1 MSHWITPLLASS
13 QGLMTVPLE
22 IQLLFI
28 GAVYLGTLIISRFSI
43 RIGLPAVLGVLFL
56 GLLVNIQALDV
67 AAEEVE
73 RLQTFSLAL
82 LLFYAGLKTDTQAI
96 RGFLKYGLVLAI
108 AGVAISTLVLGA
120 AIVWLTS
127 QSGSA
132 ITPGLGNAI
141 PLGAALL
148 VAACLGST
156 DAGATLGVLRQVKR
170 QVPQKVQDL
179 LEFESSVNDPSALI
193 LFSIAASLFTVG
205 SQGQAL
211 PEVIIGGFS
220 SLLQKMGSGVLVG
233 LGFGYIARLMI
244 NRLVVDREQLLI
256 VAISIA
262 FMDYGCTQ
270 ILGGSGF
277 VAVYI
282 TGLLMTNEHYQKP
295 EINHQTIQDV
305 LLPFNTMTE
314 ISIFFIFGLLV
325 DPNQLLPA
333 LPAGLATAAVLMLVA
348 RPLSVLVF
356 QRLSPF
362 SVKESL
368 LIAWCGLRGAVP
380 LALSF
385 NVMAAIPMLR
395 GVPSDTSAALLAQN
409 CQAIVFITVM
419 LNLSLQGL
427 SLPSLCRWLSDPPT
441 PVSSS

>member
-1 MSHWITPLLASS
+1 MGHLLAST
-13 QGLMTVPLE
+13 QGLMSVPLE

-43 RIGLPAVLGVLFL
+43 RIGLPAVLGVLLL
-56 GLLVNIQALDV
+56 GLLINLQVLDV
-67 AAEEVE
+67 HPSEVE

-120 AIVWLTS
+120 A
-127 QSGSA
+127 
-132 ITPGLGNAI
+132 
-141 PLGAALL
+141 LL

-156 DAGATLGVLRQVKR
+156 DAGATLGVLRQVQR
-170 QVPQKVQDL
+170 HVPQKVQDL

-205 SQGQAL
+205 AQGQAL
-211 PEVIIGGFS
+211 PDIVIGAFS

-282 TGLLMTNEHYQKP
+282 TGLLMTNEHYNRP
-295 EINHQTIQDV
+295 EINHQSIQDV

-325 DPNQLLPA
+325 NPNQLLPA
-333 LPAGLATAAVLMLVA
+333 LPAGLATAAVLMLIA

-356 QRLSPF
+356 QQLSPF
-362 SVKESL
+362 SLKEGL

-419 LNLSLQGL
+419 VNLSLQGL
-427 SLPSLCRWLSDPPT
+427 SLPSLCRWLSDRPT
-441 PVSSS
+441 PASSS

>member
-56 GLLVNIQALDV
+56 GLLVNIHALDV

>member
-1 MSHWITPLLASS
+1 MGHLLAST
-13 QGLMTVPLE
+13 QGLMSVPLE

-43 RIGLPAVLGVLFL
+43 RIGLPAVLGVLLL
-56 GLLVNIQALDV
+56 GLLINVQVLNV
-67 AAEEVE
+67 HPSEVE

-82 LLFYAGLKTDTQAI
+82 LLFYAGLKTDTRAI

-156 DAGATLGVLRQVKR
+156 DAGATLGVLRQVQR
-170 QVPQKVQDL
+170 HVPQKVQNL

-205 SQGQAL
+205 AQGQAL
-211 PEVIIGGFS
+211 PDIVIGAFS

-282 TGLLMTNEHYQKP
+282 TGLLMTNEHYNRP
-295 EINHQTIQDV
+295 EINHESIQDV

-314 ISIFFIFGLLV
+314 ISIFFSFGLLV
-325 DPNQLLPA
+325 NPNQLLPA
-333 LPAGLATAAVLMLVA
+333 LPAGLATAAVLMLIA

-356 QRLSPF
+356 QQLSPF
-362 SVKESL
+362 SLKESL

-419 LNLSLQGL
+419 VNLSLQGL
-427 SLPSLCRWLSDPPT
+427 SLPSLCRWLSDRPT
-441 PVSSS
+441 PASSS

>member
-1 MSHWITPLLASS
+1 MGHLLAST
-13 QGLMTVPLE
+13 QGLMSVPLE
-22 IQLLFI
+22 MQLLFI

-43 RIGLPAVLGVLFL
+43 RMGLPAVLGVLLL
-56 GLLVNIQALDV
+56 GLLINLQVLDV
-67 AAEEVE
+67 HPSEVE

-82 LLFYAGLKTDTQAI
+82 LLFYAGLKTDIQAI

-120 AIVWLTS
+120 VIVWLTS

-170 QVPQKVQDL
+170 HVPQKVQDL

-193 LFSIAASLFTVG
+193 LFSVAASLFTVG
-205 SQGQAL
+205 AQGQAL
-211 PEVIIGGFS
+211 PDVVIGAFS
-220 SLLQKMGSGVLVG
+220 SLLQKTGSGVLVG

-282 TGLLMTNEHYQKP
+282 TGLLMTNEHYNRP
-295 EINHQTIQDV
+295 EINHQSIQDV

-325 DPNQLLPA
+325 NPNQLLPA
-333 LPAGLATAAVLMLVA
+333 LPTGLATAAVLMLLA
-348 RPLSVLVF
+348 RPLSVLIF

-362 SVKESL
+362 SLKESL

-395 GVPSDTSAALLAQN
+395 GVPSDTSANFLAQN

-419 LNLSLQGL
+419 INLSLQGI
-427 SLPSLCRWLSDPPT
+427 SLPSLCRWLSDRPT
-441 PVSSS
+441 PGSSS